1 MSFLTSNGKLMV
13 SRDITIGQ
21 TRRQW
26 KLDCV
31 SVQPFLR
38 LSQVAKLLKRRE
50 IREFFAVESNILDSG
65 IRNTAQGIRNLTN
78 DL

>member
-38 LSQVAKLLKRRE
+38 LSQVAKLFKRRE
-50 IREFFAVESNILDSG
+50 IGEFFAEESKSLESEIQLKESG
-65 IRNTAQGIRNLTN
+65 ISLTIRN
-78 DL
+78 

>member
-38 LSQVAKLLKRRE
+38 LSLVAKLLKRRE
-50 IREFFAVESNILDSG
+50 IGEFFAVESKILDSG

-78 DL
+78 DP